1 MNEKQKE
8 QMKVFEELGFS
19 TRHLDYYEIVDE
31 LIHRYIETSS
41 ACEWTEYERFK
52 ADLKRLQTKTN

>member
-1 MNEKQKE
+1 MTDKQRE

-19 TRHLDYYEIVDE
+19 TRHLDYFELVDE

-52 ADLKRLQTKTN
+52 FELQRLKKETN

>member
-1 MNEKQKE
+1 MTEKQKE
-8 QMKVFEELGFS
+8 QMKVFKELGFS

-31 LIHRYIETSS
+31 LIHKYIETSS

>member
-1 MNEKQKE
+1 MTDKQRE

-52 ADLKRLQTKTN
+52 NELKRIKQPTS

>member
-1 MNEKQKE
+1 
-8 QMKVFEELGFS
+8 MKVFEELGFS